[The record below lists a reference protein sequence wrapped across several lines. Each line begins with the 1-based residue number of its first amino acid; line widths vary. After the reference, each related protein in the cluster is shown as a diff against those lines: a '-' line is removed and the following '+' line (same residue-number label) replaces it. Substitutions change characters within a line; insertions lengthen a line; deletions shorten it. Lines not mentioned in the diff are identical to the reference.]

1 MSVDAHIA
9 VVDDEEDLR
18 ESIATYLRLQGFRVS
33 EAANGAALDGLLAG
47 ERVDLVLLDVNMP
60 GEDGFSIARRLAG
73 GDGPAIIMLTAKQ
86 ELIDRVVG
94 LELGADDYITKPFE
108 LREVLARVRVVLRRQ
123 AKPPSAGEPEQ
134 GPPPF
139 ETMAGEP
146 VVGQPAWILRLL
158 DGGRLEGAEG
168 EVALG
173 ARKALALLTYLAL
186 QDNRM
191 ARRETLA
198 NLLWQ
203 DVDPAQARSSLRQT
217 LTAIRRIEAGQPS
230 LVTADNDFVRLGPQ
244 VTCDVWRFARWAQGG
259 SDDRRRAADLYK
271 ADLLA
276 GFDLRGVAAFEDW
289 LGVEQSRLRH
299 ISVSLLAGMIEEALE
314 PSGDLNAGLAA
325 ALKLLMLDPFNE
337 AGHRGLMSIYALQ
350 GRSALA
356 LRQYRQL
363 CDLLQRE
370 LQVLPDAETQAL
382 NERLKAARRQVGS
395 ASPRL
400 FPPPA
405 AR

>member
-1 MSVDAHIA
+1 MSGDAHIV

-18 ESIATYLRLQGFRVS
+18 ESIATYLRLQGFRIS
-33 EAANGAALDGLLAG
+33 EAANGAALDSLLAG
-47 ERVDLVLLDVNMP
+47 ERVDVVLLDVNMP

-73 GDGPAIIMLTAKQ
+73 AGGPAIIMLTAKQ
-86 ELIDRVVG
+86 ELVDRVVG

-123 AKPPSAGEPEQ
+123 TKSSPAAVSEQDLSLTESLVGAPIGEP
-134 GPPPF
+134 
-139 ETMAGEP
+139 
-146 VVGQPAWILRLL
+146 AWTLRLL
-158 DGGRLEGAEG
+158 DGGRLEGAKG

-173 ARKALALLTYLAL
+173 ARKALGLLAYLAL
-186 QDNRM
+186 QDTRM

-217 LTAIRRIEAGQPS
+217 LTAIRRIDAGQPS
-230 LVTADNDFVRLGPQ
+230 LVTADNDFVRLGAQ
-244 VTCDVWRFARWAQGG
+244 VACDAWQFTRWARGG
-259 SDDRRRAADLYK
+259 SEERRRAADLYK
-271 ADLLA
+271 VDLLA

-299 ISVSLLAGMIEEALE
+299 TAVGLFAGMIEDALE

-370 LQVLPDAETQAL
+370 LQVSPDAETQAL
-382 NERLKAARRQVGS
+382 NDRLKAARRRLGS

-405 AR
+405 PR

>member
-33 EAANGAALDGLLAG
+33 EAANGAALDTLLAG
-47 ERVDLVLLDVNMP
+47 ERVDVVLLDVNMP

-73 GDGPAIIMLTAKQ
+73 VGGPAIIMLTAKQ

-123 AKPPSAGEPEQ
+123 AKPLSAAEPEPGSSPSEPLVGEP
-134 GPPPF
+134 
-139 ETMAGEP
+139 
-146 VVGQPAWILRLL
+146 AWTLRLL
-158 DGGRLEGAEG
+158 DGGRLEGAGG

-198 NLLWQ
+198 GLLWQ

-244 VTCDVWRFARWAQGG
+244 VACDVWRFARGAQGG
-259 SDDRRRAADLYK
+259 SDERRRAADLYK

-299 ISVSLLAGMIEEALE
+299 TAVGLFAAMIEEALE

-382 NERLKAARRQVGS
+382 NDRLKTARRQVGS

-400 FPPPA
+400 FPPSAP
-405 AR
+405 R